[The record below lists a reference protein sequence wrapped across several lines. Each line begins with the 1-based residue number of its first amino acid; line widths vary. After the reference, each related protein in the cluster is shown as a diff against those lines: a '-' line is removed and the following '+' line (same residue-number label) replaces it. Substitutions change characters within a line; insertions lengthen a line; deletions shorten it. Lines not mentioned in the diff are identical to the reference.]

1 MNKKFDLEICM
12 QEDEGICMHNN
23 RLVKLSN
30 LIGEDGKII
39 LGAYIEQKEKIIY
52 TESAWF
58 KIDTLT
64 NIVKPPSEKW
74 GVMLKLKRIAGGEY
88 RMDSSI
94 FNSEKEAMENCKK
107 YNENVLAY
115 KVFKIGL
122 DRMRYK
128 G

>member
-1 MNKKFDLEICM
+1 M

-74 GVMLKLKRIAGGEY
+74 GVMLKLKRIASVEY
-88 RMDSSI
+88 RMDNSI
-94 FNSEKEAMENCKK
+94 FNSEEEAKESCKK
-107 YNENVLAY
+107 YNASVLAY
-115 KVFKIGL
+115 KVFKIEV
-122 DRMRYK
+122 DI
-128 G
+128 